1 MAFGAINVSEKGT
14 EYTIDSTPTQ
24 NSTNPVASGGVY
36 SAVSGKAPTS
46 HATNNTTYGGA
57 TGTNYGHVKLSSAV
71 TSSSDTGDGVAATPK
86 AVKSAYD
93 LANGRQQKIASGSVT
108 LTTTWSG
115 NDPYTQ
121 TVTISGAT
129 VTANTKVDLQ
139 PDATALQ
146 QMLDDGTT
154 ALYIVNNNG
163 TLTAYALS
171 AAPTAALTIQVTL
184 TEVV

>member
-1 MAFGAINVSEKGT
+1 MPIVNNAYSAPTWANGASPAINAT
-14 EYTIDSTPTQ
+14 ELQ
-24 NSTNPVASGGVY
+24 AM
-36 SAVSGKAPTS
+36 
-46 HATNNTTYGGA
+46 
-57 TGTNYGHVKLSSAV
+57 
-71 TSSSDTGDGVAATPK
+71 SDTIEGNQNRL
-86 AVKSAYD
+86 Y
-93 LANGRQQKIASGSVT
+93 SVT
-108 LTTTWSG
+108 LSTTWSG
-115 NDPYTQ
+115 NGPYTQ
-121 TVTISGAT
+121 TVTITGAT